1 METKVKQL
9 QTNVKEGN
17 HDSSN
22 KEIVKREAVK
32 DTPFTVITYEGY
44 HFGVLGE
51 HRITEKYNSKKELI
65 KKLKAFTWNRV
76 IQVLMIL
83 DNQKEKLAQVKKNK

>member
-9 QTNVKEGN
+9 RTNVEEDKN
-17 HDSSN
+17 QSS

-32 DTPFTVITYEGY
+32 DTPFTVISYEGY
-44 HFGVLGE
+44 HFGVIGE
-51 HRITEKYNSKKELI
+51 HRITDRYNDKKVVV
-65 KKLKAFTWNRV
+65 KKLKEFSWNRV

-83 DNQKEKLAQVKKNK
+83 DSQKEKLAQVKTNK